1 MRINLRKRVFP
12 GLFAA
17 ALIYFVGFMALV
29 QLFGAQDTAQPSDVI
44 IVLGA
49 GLRRDGQPSSALTK
63 RSQHGAAL
71 WQRDLAERVVCTGGR
86 ANAYPRSEA
95 EACREILLA
104 NGVPAHVII
113 LETNS
118 RSTEEN
124 AIFSKSLMDELGAQS
139 AVLISD
145 SYHMLRA
152 SWLFRLQGI
161 QISRSSVPASRVN
174 FLLLYPYALRE
185 FGAIHWQ
192 VLKDALG
199 LPLTHLPGI

>member
-1 MRINLRKRVFP
+1 M
-12 GLFAA
+12 
-17 ALIYFVGFMALV
+17 LIYCVGFMTLV
-29 QLFGAQDTAQPSDVI
+29 LLFGAQDTAQPSDVI

-49 GLRRDGQPSSALTK
+49 GLRRDGRPTPPLTK

-71 WQRDLAERVVCTGGR
+71 WKRGLAERVVCSGGR
-86 ANAYPRSEA
+86 DNAYPRSEA
-95 EACREILLA
+95 AACREILLA
-104 NGVPAHVII
+104 NGVPAHAII
-113 LETNS
+113 LESNS

-124 AIFSKSLMDELGAQS
+124 AIFSKSLMDGLGAQS
-139 AVLISD
+139 AVLVSD

-152 SWLFRLQGI
+152 SWLFRGQGI
-161 QISRSSVPASRVN
+161 HISRSSVPASRGN
-174 FLLLYPYALRE
+174 FLMQFPYALRE